1 MSKKNKSGNKQVGP
15 EKKLRPAH
23 QKSTWPMMLLFVVVA
38 FILYGNTLGHDYALD
53 DDVVFLKNQFVQNG
67 FGGFG
72 DILSNGFITGFN
84 GTNDQS
90 YRPLVLI
97 VFATEHAVFGN
108 TPAIGHLIN
117 LLLYAWCGYL
127 VWQLTRLFFKKA
139 NPWVPILIALVYM
152 AHPLHTEAVAN
163 IKGRDD
169 ILHFLFAIGSILYLT
184 RFVTSQNRKQLIW
197 SGLCYFA
204 ALLCK
209 EMAVTFVAVVPLTLW
224 IFSDWKWN
232 KVFAHTG
239 IYIGIFGVYMLI
251 RLSVLD
257 GLTFDEDMSIVNNGL
272 VAANSEIERL
282 STSLMIM
289 GMYVKLLLVPHPLSW
304 DYSFNQIPVVG
315 LTNWQT
321 LLSLTLFLALTI
333 ISIRGFI
340 KKDPMAWGILFFLI
354 TMSVVSNIFIMLGA
368 TMGERFL
375 FTPSLGFAIVLV
387 LIVSKL
393 GKSPLD
399 SPVLTKKKTFIIPIA
414 LVLMLFSIKTVSR
427 NMVWKNNQSLYASG
441 VITAPNSTRT
451 WSALGTSYRIQ
462 AEMSQ
467 YPSEKQSL
475 FNEAI
480 SCYQKSVAILDDNFD
495 SWYNMGVVYN
505 QLGATENALITF
517 RKTVSISPTY
527 ANAWNNIGVHYFNK
541 NQYDSAQVNF
551 QRAFD
556 INPNDGNTVANLGL
570 IYHNR
575 GDLVSAI
582 NWYLRGLQLD
592 PNNRNTAKNLA
603 IAYRQNGEP
612 AKAVP
617 YENLSRQPQ

>member
-1 MSKKNKSGNKQVGP
+1 MSKKNKSGKARVSLQKKSLIQPKQGNW
-15 EKKLRPAH
+15 KIL
-23 QKSTWPMMLLFVVVA
+23 LLFITSA

-53 DDVVFLKNQFVQNG
+53 DDVVFLKNQFVQSG

-97 VFATEHAVFGN
+97 AFATEHALFGN

-117 LLLYAWCGYL
+117 LLLYAWCGFL
-127 VWQLTRLFFKKA
+127 VWQLMKEFFPKA
-139 NPWVPILIALVYM
+139 NLWVPISIALIYM
-152 AHPLHTEAVAN
+152 AHPVHTEAVAN

-169 ILHFLFAIGSILYLT
+169 ILHFLFIVGSLLYLM
-184 RFVTSQNRKQLIW
+184 RFVNSKDKKQLLW
-197 SGLCYFA
+197 SGFCYFA

-209 EMAVTFVAVVPLTLW
+209 EMAVTLVAVVPLTLW
-224 IFSDWKWN
+224 IFSDWKW
-232 KVFAHTG
+232 KKILTHTG
-239 IYIGIFGVYMLI
+239 IYIGVFAAYMLI

-257 GLTFDEDMSIVNNGL
+257 GLTFDEDMSIMNNGL
-272 VAANSEIERL
+272 VAANTEVERL

-289 GMYVKLLLVPHPLSW
+289 GMYVKLLFLPHPLSW

-315 LTNWQT
+315 FDSWQT
-321 LLSLTLFLALTI
+321 LLSLALFVVLGVIA
-333 ISIRGFI
+333 IR
-340 KKDPMAWGILFFLI
+340 KLMKRDPLAWGILFFLI
-354 TMSVVSNIFIMLGA
+354 TMSVVSNVFIMLGA
-368 TMGERFL
+368 TMAERFL
-375 FTPSLGFAIVLV
+375 FTPSLGFALVIVLLLVRFSKTELSSLV
-387 LIVSKL
+387 LMKNKL
-393 GKSPLD
+393 
-399 SPVLTKKKTFIIPIA
+399 LTVPIA
-414 LVLMLFSIKTVSR
+414 LILLLFSIKTIQR
-427 NMVWKNNQSLYASG
+427 NSVWQDNQSLYESG
-441 VITAPNSTRT
+441 VISAPNSTRT

-467 YPSEKQSL
+467 FPSERQSL
-475 FNEAI
+475 FNEALA
-480 SCYQKSVAILDDNFD
+480 CYKKSVTILEDNFE

-505 QLGATENALITF
+505 QLGSPENALITF

-527 ANAWNNIGVHYFNK
+527 TSAWNNIGVHYFNK
-541 NQYDSAQVNF
+541 SQFDSAEVNF
-551 QRAFD
+551 QRAFE

-603 IAYRQNGEP
+603 IAYRQNGED
-612 AKAVP
+612 AKAIP